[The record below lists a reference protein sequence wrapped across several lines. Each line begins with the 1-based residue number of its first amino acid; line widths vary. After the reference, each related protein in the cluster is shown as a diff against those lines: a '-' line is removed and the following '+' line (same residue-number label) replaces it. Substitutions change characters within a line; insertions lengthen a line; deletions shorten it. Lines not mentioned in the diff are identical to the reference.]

1 MLLPAKEAQGEAP
14 SPVWRV
20 MEGCLE
26 EVVHKLRPEGQGGI
40 SLVKTSGGQV
50 SVRPGGKGEGMAV
63 QRAKDSSRA
72 AGTERNEPGK
82 TSRNQI
88 MDRERPSQPH
98 FPLDLR
104 GCHLEPGDSQIC
116 SSGCEVEN
124 VSERGQIVAEG
135 SVDPGDR
142 WCWQGVVTVEKERNT
157 RI

>member
-1 MLLPAKEAQGEAP
+1 
-14 SPVWRV
+14 

-26 EVVHKLRPEGQGGI
+26 EMVHKLKPEGQGGI
-40 SLVKTSGGQV
+40 SLLKASRVQV
-50 SVRPGGKGEGMAV
+50 SVRPGGKGGGMVV
-63 QRAKDSSRA
+63 QRANDSSRA
-72 AGTERNEPGK
+72 AGAARDEAGK

-88 MDRERPSQPH
+88 MDRERLSQPH
-98 FPLDLR
+98 FPLDLS
-104 GCHLEPGDSQIC
+104 GSHLELGDSQIC

-142 WCWQGVVTVEKERNT
+142 WCWQGVVAVGKERST